1 MSVPIGYKLFIKE
14 HRFNHL
20 RRSKDFYKKL
30 NKFYNVEVISPHDN
44 QFKYI
49 LNAKVV
55 ITDNGTSGWESIL
68 LNIPMINLCDTFYDL
83 IAKNKTKDISKIDS
97 ILKKLILLKP
107 KNQIMMKSVS

>member
-1 MSVPIGYKLFIKE
+1 M
-14 HRFNHL
+14 
-20 RRSKDFYKKL
+20 
-30 NKFYNVEVISPHDN
+30 DN

-83 IAKNKTKDISKIDS
+83 IAKNKTKDISKNRQHI
-97 ILKKLILLKP
+97 KETYFFTKTE
-107 KNQIMMKSVS
+107 NQIMMKSVS